1 MNMKIFFTILSAVI
15 GTIAFYPYV
24 RDIFFL
30 KTKPHA
36 YTWLIWSI
44 TQGTAV
50 VGILYGGGG
59 WGGLNLVM
67 GTLLVMSVFLFSLR
81 YGTKNIT
88 KTDTAVLIAALLAV
102 VIWWQL
108 HEPILAIF
116 MVSAID
122 ILGYIPSF
130 RKSYHEPWSETLVSW
145 LAFVASDVFALFAL
159 SEYNFLTM
167 TYIVAIIIANLS
179 FFIFCLS
186 RRHFVLKPK
195 S

>member
-1 MNMKIFFTILSAVI
+1 MKIFFTILSAVI

>member
-1 MNMKIFFTILSAVI
+1 MKIFFTILSAVI

-67 GTLLVMSVFLFSLR
+67 GTLFVMSVFLFSLR

>member
-67 GTLLVMSVFLFSLR
+67 GTLFVMSVFLFSLR